1 METNDEMLKQFFGEQ
16 KKEIADFGFTHRVM
30 RKLPSVT
37 DRSWIVWLMAALG
50 MTLTIWLGMATGL
63 IPYIFRILQIIPQ
76 LYIAVSVFTASILT
90 GVAVVVAHRQ
100 HIRWI

>member
-16 KKEIADFGFTHRVM
+16 KKEIDDFGFTHRVM

-50 MTLTIWLGMATGL
+50 MTLTVGLGMATGL

-76 LYIAVSVFTASILT
+76 LYIAVSVFTTAFLPGIAAI
-90 GVAVVVAHRQ
+90 VIHRQ
-100 HIRWI
+100 QIRWI

>member
-76 LYIAVSVFTASILT
+76 LYIIVGVLGTAIIAGLVLLLKQSGIY
-90 GVAVVVAHRQ
+90 
-100 HIRWI
+100 RWI

>member
-76 LYIAVSVFTASILT
+76 LYIAGSVFTTSILT
-90 GVAVVVAHRQ
+90 GIAVVVAHRQ